1 MRKAIDL
8 TLPII
13 VGHWRY
19 SNQRRPV
26 HSIAD
31 GDASNVTYF
40 DLQTHMFTHIDA
52 PKHVVADGKTLDDF
66 PVDLCIGKAAVLDVS
81 YVKPNQGIGA
91 EDLEKAYQKC
101 EKADIILVK
110 TSWGLHRD
118 WTSKEFW
125 DDAPYITEDGAKFL
139 LSISPKVVGY
149 DFPQDYDIRRLRTVD
164 EHECDLTT
172 HRYLLKNE
180 ILMIEYMTNMWE
192 ITGNNVDFVGLPLKL
207 DHADGAQIRCV
218 ALEER

>member
-66 PVDLCIGKAAVLDVS
+66 PVDLCIGKAA
-81 YVKPNQGIGA
+81 
-91 EDLEKAYQKC
+91 
-101 EKADIILVK
+101 IILVK
-110 TSWGLHRD
+110 TSWGLQRD

-139 LSISPKVVGY
+139 LSISPKIVGY